1 MCAALE
7 SGVPITSP
15 AFYGK
20 DASDQELIHVFRS
33 DTKESIPL
41 LQERIKVMR
50 EAGTVLCE
58 ASFTVIT

>member
-1 MCAALE
+1 M
-7 SGVPITSP
+7 PITSP

-20 DASDQELIHVFRS
+20 EASDQDLAHVFRS

-50 EAGTVLCE
+50 EAGNVLCE
-58 ASFTVIT
+58 AS